1 MSTTR
6 WSARIERVSAHLPGI
21 LSALEKL
28 NLTAEIRSEIH
39 GIKSYVESFQ
49 CILMASIWVKVLTAI
64 DYRNKVLQATSAT
77 LDVEIGNIQSLIED
91 LKQLRKQWDAIRKLV
106 AENTGIEPMLP
117 ERRQR
122 KRKRFADE
130 SLSAQDDPNVS
141 QEDHFPKYTFLSV
154 ERSELDRNYAPS
166 VCDWLYST

>member
-1 MSTTR
+1 M
-6 WSARIERVSAHLPGI
+6 
-21 LSALEKL
+21 
-28 NLTAEIRSEIH
+28 
-39 GIKSYVESFQ
+39 
-49 CILMASIWVKVLTAI
+49 
-64 DYRNKVLQATSAT
+64 
-77 LDVEIGNIQSLIED
+77 DVEIGNIQSLIED

-141 QEDHFPKYTFLSV
+141 QEDHCRNNVFYVLLDCVIGNMTNRYNALESMFGFLMEV
-154 ERSELDRNYAPS
+154 LEYE
-166 VCDWLYST
+166 